1 MNASYEI
8 VSKRQ
13 DIRCSG
19 GFSVL
24 ALEFILFI
32 VKDRA
37 STAKLEGERNDSL
50 KLRMNFNLNLIS
62 LSLVFVR
69 LSFPMNS
76 IRNQLVRAGHN
87 LGSQDGSI
95 IGFLLL

>member
-69 LSFPMNS
+69 LSFPALSCKVQEIKSSS
-76 IRNQLVRAGHN
+76 IK
-87 LGSQDGSI
+87 
-95 IGFLLL
+95 